1 MPFAFISSQINKMDS
16 KLRPDNP
23 ESLIR
28 RLADMKHVV
37 NLDSVLHSSYYCADI
52 WDRLLCAN
60 GCQFFCFAGWIL
72 TTFREDTRGIHT
84 IAIYYLTE

>member
-1 MPFAFISSQINKMDS
+1 MVRSEECITPRQSPLNPDNMNYCPASLTSKQGNNDNSCFLHQSQINKMDS

-28 RLADMKHVV
+28 RLADMRHVV

-52 WDRLLCAN
+52 
-60 GCQFFCFAGWIL
+60 
-72 TTFREDTRGIHT
+72 
-84 IAIYYLTE
+84 